1 VPQLP
6 AGPVGV
12 DSPGTSPGQSGGSP
26 APVRSVAGLPGT
38 EGRGPV
44 GAIAGPTAVDSP
56 IVGSPGLGVGPAT
69 ASPASLPGS
78 DQAPVVG
85 NIATGGPIRKTNVA
99 GLIGGQGVAGGTG
112 AAIDVPALEG
122 TPGGEP
128 QAQPTGTAGG
138 GVVGSPGRGSGSL
151 PVQVAALDGPG
162 GLGSTLAPDVGSL
175 SRRAQRDSEI
185 VYAGKDRF
193 LSRTVGGAVKVDGKA
208 REPARAFAGRGGQRL
223 TKEGRLPNE
232 LPQRTEDSV
241 ELGLDFLARH
251 QSSDGSWSFNRFGA
265 GQPGYENE
273 QAIFQSD
280 TAATGLALLAFL
292 GAGYDHY
299 DDQYLN
305 VVRGGLEF
313 LVRNQKP
320 NGDLYIATDPESN
333 KSAWFYSHGIAS
345 IALCEAYGMTG
356 DENLKAAAQ
365 KAIDFIVASQHPTR
379 GGWRY
384 TPQFD
389 ADTSVS
395 GWQLMALKSGEL
407 AGLTIPPGTYDK
419 VRHWLDSAQ
428 ADPKD
433 ASQYVYNPNAPNTIK
448 QRHGRR
454 TTTTMTAVGLLMRL
468 YTGWNRNDPRMVAGA
483 KHLMEHLP
491 AIGTAA
497 DPQRDTYYWYYAT
510 QVMFHM
516 KGDYWKTWND
526 RLRPLLLEKQVQA
539 GPMAG
544 SWDPLGAVRD
554 KWGAQGGRIYVTTLN
569 LLSLEVNYRHLPIY
583 ESEAK

>member
-1 VPQLP
+1 
-6 AGPVGV
+6 
-12 DSPGTSPGQSGGSP
+12 
-26 APVRSVAGLPGT
+26 
-38 EGRGPV
+38 
-44 GAIAGPTAVDSP
+44 
-56 IVGSPGLGVGPAT
+56 
-69 ASPASLPGS
+69 
-78 DQAPVVG
+78 VG

-122 TPGGEP
+122 PPSGEP
-128 QAQPTGTAGG
+128 SATPAGTGG
-138 GVVGSPGRGSGSL
+138 GGSLGTPSRGTGGSL
-151 PVQVAALDGPG
+151 PVQVAAVDGPG
-162 GLGSTLAPDVGSL
+162 GLGSAVAPDVGSL

-185 VYAGKDRF
+185 VYAGNDRF
-193 LSRTVGGAVKVDGKA
+193 LTRTTGGAIKIDGKA
-208 REPARAFAGRGGQRL
+208 REPAKAFAGRGGQRL
-223 TKEGRLPNE
+223 TKEGFLPSE
-232 LPQRTEDSV
+232 MPQRTEDAV

-251 QSSDGSWSFNRFGA
+251 QSPDGSWSFNRFGQ
-265 GQPGYENE
+265 GQPGYEKE
-273 QAIFQSD
+273 EAVFQSD

-313 LVRNQKP
+313 LVRNQKA
-320 NGDLYIATDPESN
+320 NGDLYLANDPESN

-356 DENLKAAAQ
+356 DEKLKDAAQ

-384 TPQFD
+384 APQFD

-395 GWQLMALKSGEL
+395 GWQLMALKSGDL
-407 AGLTIPPGTYDK
+407 AGLKIPPGTYDK
-419 VRHWLDSAQ
+419 VRAWLDSAQ
-428 ADPKD
+428 AGPRDS
-433 ASQYVYNPNAPNTIK
+433 AQYVYNPNAPNTVK

-454 TTTTMTAVGLLMRL
+454 PTTTMTAVGLLMRL
-468 YTGWNRNDPRMVAGA
+468 YTGWNRNDPRMVSGA
-483 KHLMEHLP
+483 KHLLEHLP
-491 AIGTAA
+491 AMGTAT

-516 KGDYWKTWND
+516 KGDYWKAWNEK
-526 RLRPLLLEKQVQA
+526 LRPLLLEKQIQT
-539 GPMAG
+539 GTMAG
-544 SWDPLGAVRD
+544 SWDPLGAIPDR
-554 KWGAQGGRIYVTTLN
+554 WGPHGGRIYVTALN